1 MELYPAATETY
12 TEPEVDIQQ
21 STTASEEGT
30 CHHVLA
36 PVTIYHSSEA
46 TDEDIVAAQ
55 ERLEEAMNAVNM
67 EDLQGVANG
76 QVSQAGTFTAS
87 RASLYSDNNSS
98 GKKVGFSMVGMLGI
112 ILVSLVAIKL
122 AFNRKKRRARAT
134 KDFFS
139 DDTENDGFTDDGTF
153 VYPTEDEL
161 LGPEV
166 CDEDELSY
174 GEEYGK
180 GSAFILEDLQ
190 DGLSYDGSYAS
201 SRVPV
206 RFHRSAPTPKS
217 LHDKACC

>member
-1 MELYPAATETY
+1 MTSRL
-12 TEPEVDIQQ
+12 
-21 STTASEEGT
+21 TTALVCLTGG
-30 CHHVLA
+30 LA
-36 PVTIYHSSEA
+36 MLGGV
-46 TDEDIVAAQ
+46 
-55 ERLEEAMNAVNM
+55 
-67 EDLQGVANG
+67 GVAN
-76 QVSQAGTFTAS
+76 A
-87 RASLYSDNNSS
+87 
-98 GKKVGFSMVGMLGI
+98 
-112 ILVSLVAIKL
+112 
-122 AFNRKKRRARAT
+122 
-134 KDFFS
+134 
-139 DDTENDGFTDDGTF
+139 DTVDFTDDGTF

-190 DGLSYDGSYAS
+190 DGLSYDGSYAP